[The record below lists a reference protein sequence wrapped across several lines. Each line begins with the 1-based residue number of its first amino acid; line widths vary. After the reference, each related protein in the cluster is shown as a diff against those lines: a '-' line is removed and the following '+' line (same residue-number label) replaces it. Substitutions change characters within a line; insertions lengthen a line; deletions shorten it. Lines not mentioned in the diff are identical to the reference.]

1 MAAVRKAATAYRR
14 GSHASN
20 TTTDSQYGGMLKQ
33 WDLEDPARVRK
44 FEEEDNKFAIVYPDQ
59 RAADYDAW
67 YAVLFADGMNWQTRK
82 VIAKDTADAYWSQ
95 CDFRFSGSEADCH
108 WLANHGCAIGPWT
121 SAHYKGQRKLPPK
134 GYAADGRKK
143 GGATIK
149 KEANDAHRQ
158 GIHYS
163 HKGPPSKT
171 PNATFKVGRT
181 LEAVNVQVT
190 RGEDRLATTKE
201 RAADPDAFLPA
212 HKIVKGKRGEHRCQV
227 FQTDVLDAGGKVGR
241 EHDHETGTES
251 VMTVGHT
258 PNTSIV
264 EPIRDLRKRGASLE
278 QMQAWAQGV
287 RVMLGRGAGVSA
299 EIRAL
304 VDEARAAA
312 RDCSWPERD
321 SLLAAP
327 SNLEA
332 KVLAREAAEA
342 AAARGELD
350 DDGADA
356 DDEAEGPTPTP
367 RGGPPL
373 PDSDEDGEEEWQDPA
388 TDGHAAAADELKAMV
403 ATYLSEWGGDARAD
417 AVGADIGAM
426 FDAREL

>member
-1 MAAVRKAATAYRR
+1 
-14 GSHASN
+14 
-20 TTTDSQYGGMLKQ
+20 MLKQ
-33 WDLEDPARVRK
+33 WDLEDPARVRRFDVK
-44 FEEEDNKFAIVYPDQ
+44 GNEMAIVYPDQ
-59 RAADYDAW
+59 VAADYDAW
-67 YAVLFADGMNWQTRK
+67 YAVLFADGMDRQTRK

-134 GYAADGRKK
+134 AHKAASIKALGAKIKKAAD
-143 GGATIK
+143 
-149 KEANDAHRQ
+149 DAHRR
-158 GIHYS
+158 GEHFS
-163 HKGPPSKT
+163 HMGAPSKT
-171 PNATFKVGRT
+171 PDATYHAGKT

-190 RGEDRLATTKE
+190 RGEDRLATQ
-201 RAADPDAFLPA
+201 RQRFADPDAFRPA
-212 HKIVKGKRGEHRCQV
+212 HKIVEGKRGEHRCQV

-258 PNTSIV
+258 PNQSIV
-264 EPIRDLRKRGASLE
+264 EPIRDLRRRGASLE

-304 VDEARAAA
+304 VAEARAGA
-312 RDCSWPERD
+312 RRCSWKERD
-321 SLLAAP
+321 EILNAP
-327 SNLEA
+327 SALEA
-332 KVLAREAAEA
+332 KVAARQAAQ

-388 TDGHAAAADELKAMV
+388 TDGHAAAADAVKTAL
-403 ATYLSEWGGDARAD
+403 ATYLSEWGSDPRAYD
-417 AVGADIGAM
+417 LRASLLAA
-426 FDAREL
+426 FEA